1 MENASQAL
9 IIAGA
14 ILLAILIV
22 ALGITVFNGARD
34 KITGGSEKLT
44 QKQIAANNQRI
55 ENYANRRIKGSELK
69 DLLSEISI
77 SVSSSDAP
85 AANSITI
92 KPKDDNKPNTL
103 DNDFPKIDKLTDD
116 KQKEDYLGKIN
127 KLINNIKVNAHYKVV
142 PTDRDPKSGL
152 IIGITVENGD
162 N

>member
-34 KITGGSEKLT
+34 KITGGANRLNQE
-44 QKQIAANNQRI
+44 QIAANNQRI
-55 ENYANRRIKGSELK
+55 ENYTNRTIKGSELK
-69 DLLSEISI
+69 DLLSKISI
-77 SVSSSDAP
+77 AVSTSDAP

-92 KPKDDNKPNTL
+92 KPKDENKPNTL
-103 DNDFPKIDKLTDD
+103 DNNFQKIDKLTDD
-116 KQKEDYLGKIN
+116 KQKEDYLN
-127 KLINNIKVNAHYKVV
+127 KVNNLVNNIRTNAHYKVV
-142 PTDRDPKSGL
+142 PTDKDPKSGL

>member
-34 KITGGSEKLT
+34 KIVGGSEKLT
-44 QKQIAANNQRI
+44 QKQIAANNQII

-69 DLLSEISI
+69 ELLSEISI
-77 SVSSSDAP
+77 AVSNSDAP
-85 AANSITI
+85 AANSINI
-92 KPKDDNKPNTL
+92 KAKDDNKPNTL
-103 DNDFPKIDKLTDD
+103 DNDFPKIEKLTDD
-116 KQKEDYLGKIN
+116 KQKEDYLNKIN
-127 KLINNIKVNAHYKVV
+127 KLGNNIRVNAHYKVV